1 MNVSR
6 NIFAVVDATIHGDEF
21 IQGGF
26 LLDAGIVQAR
36 IENDDGKRQDVA
48 GICFDGGANQTKI
61 TNFCTSISLGDRSM
75 GKQTP
80 ERARRRDISHSKSI
94 GVCVYLDWRKCLG

>member
-1 MNVSR
+1 LNVSW

-26 LLDAGIVQAR
+26 LFDTGIVQTR

-48 GICFDGGANQTKI
+48 GICFDVGGQI
-61 TNFCTSISLGDRSM
+61 
-75 GKQTP
+75 
-80 ERARRRDISHSKSI
+80 KSTE
-94 GVCVYLDWRKCLG
+94 KKKKKK